1 MTTVETARSKSKTS
15 EALSTRSMVTSIV
28 FHTLVLLLL
37 LLVPAK
43 MLLPRRASKK
53 EVDVVF
59 YRAPKIE
66 VPKAVVPVPAGVFHR
81 VERAIANSQ
90 FRCRL
95 FAGMVRRDS
104 LGI

>member
-59 YRAPKIE
+59 YRAPKIVFGSSMKRALLTPFHDQIVSDLCFHIIVTIYE
-66 VPKAVVPVPAGVFHR
+66 FGHLNVGV
-81 VERAIANSQ
+81 
-90 FRCRL
+90 
-95 FAGMVRRDS
+95 
-104 LGI
+104 